1 MKKSCS
7 EKPGIAPSIFRN
19 SDGFTL
25 IEMLIAI
32 AIIAILT
39 AISYPIYTSSI
50 DKAKV
55 TRGIS
60 TLETVRKAIEDYH
73 INYGSYPPAL
83 DISTG
88 ADGSGRVVIQ
98 PALLDEFNTN
108 LSSFVSYAI
117 STDDFT
123 LIARATDT
131 KHTQLVLKS
140 GSVVTL
146 GP

>member
-1 MKKSCS
+1 MPLSLFRKS
-7 EKPGIAPSIFRN
+7 A
-19 SDGFTL
+19 GFTL
-25 IEMLIAI
+25 IEMMIAI

-39 AISYPIYTSSI
+39 AIAYPIYTSSI

-55 TRGIS
+55 TKGIS

-73 INYGSYPPAL
+73 INFDSYPPAF

-88 ADGSGRVVIQ
+88 EDGLGRKVIQ
-98 PALLDEFNTN
+98 PALLDEFKSN
-108 LSSFVSYAI
+108 LSSFESYVPA
-117 STDDFT
+117 TDDYT
-123 LIARATDT
+123 LTARAIDT
-131 KHTQLVLKS
+131 KHTLLILKS